1 MSVIHGLLSVG
12 QSPRFCWGW
21 AKDTRWIIP
30 CLDSGRLFLLKSS
43 FFRMLEWEPV
53 VKTVLLS
60 SKFWKPAPA
69 HWYREWNKVWGEV
82 DQKVGASIRRWRE
95 HLVESRFCHQRH
107 HCQCHP
113 CPCPCSYHQMVV
125 ILSIHFK
132 RWRRRRRGMVVMR
145 WARRRNV
152 GESWSQ
158 WGWKII
164 QKSGLIF
171 F

>member
-1 MSVIHGLLSVG
+1 MIFRLWIMPSYSMSVMHGLLSVG

-69 HWYREWNKVWGEV
+69 HWYQEWNKVWGEV

-95 HLVESRFCHQRH
+95 HLVESRFCHQH
-107 HCQCHP
+107 HRWVVVKMSCQQKNCYRQVDS
-113 CPCPCSYHQMVV
+113 CWKTNC
-125 ILSIHFK
+125 
-132 RWRRRRRGMVVMR
+132 RRRPKGIESLTP
-145 WARRRNV
+145 
-152 GESWSQ
+152 GELM
-158 WGWKII
+158 I
-164 QKSGLIF
+164 LI
-171 F
+171 